1 MTNPMKQE
9 RRSAAA
15 AAHRYFAMRMP
26 CSKMFVW
33 LALNTVS
40 IGSFAAAMIPA
51 LSRPATIEQAALY
64 PDDKRH
70 PMTSEDYRRY
80 PGAGVLFCRDE
91 QGMARKAAASWL
103 IGSRRLVMMNAHN
116 FRNPAA
122 EATRTI
128 DECFFQIAGRNYD
141 FAPDSLELGIGRDAK
156 RLHITDDWAL
166 ARLREPV
173 DLNAAPQPVPKAPS
187 LETGGG
193 IVEVTMV
200 SPAGHANFMEPSSI
214 ETCAIHEIDPPTEDG
229 IRRARHDCN
238 DGYGGSGS
246 GLFDEAGHL
255 IAIQSASLDMNRR
268 LAFDIGSHY
277 GSAILIEGTLLDAI
291 IQNINAHP

>member
-1 MTNPMKQE
+1 M
-9 RRSAAA
+9 A
-15 AAHRYFAMRMP
+15 
-26 CSKMFVW
+26 
-33 LALNTVS
+33 VS
-40 IGSFAAAMIPA
+40 LVTGAVAIGGFAAAMTPFSSGPA
-51 LSRPATIEQAALY
+51 KIEPAALY
-64 PDDKRH
+64 PDDRRR

-91 QGMARKAAASWL
+91 GGVPRKAAASWL

-122 EATRTI
+122 EVTRTI

-141 FAPDSLELGIGRDAK
+141 FSSDSLELGVGRDAK

-173 DLNAAPQPVPKAPS
+173 DWNAAPQPAPKAPS

-193 IVEVTMV
+193 TVEVTMV
-200 SPAGHANFMEPSSI
+200 SPAGHANFTGPSSI

-255 IAIQSASLDMNRR
+255 IAMQSASLDMNRR

-277 GSAILIEGTLLDAI
+277 GSAILIEGRLLDAI
-291 IQNINAHP
+291 MQNINAPP

>member
-1 MTNPMKQE
+1 MQ
-9 RRSAAA
+9 
-15 AAHRYFAMRMP
+15 MP
-26 CSKMFVW
+26 RLKVFVS
-33 LALNTVS
+33 LALGAVA
-40 IGSFAAAMIPA
+40 IGGLAAAMTQASSGAAI
-51 LSRPATIEQAALY
+51 IEPAALY
-64 PDDKRH
+64 PDDRRR

-91 QGMARKAAASWL
+91 AGVPRKAAASWL

-116 FRNPAA
+116 FRDPNA

-141 FAPDSLELGIGRDAK
+141 FSPDSLELGVADDAK

-166 ARLREPV
+166 AHLQEPV
-173 DLNAAPQPVPKAPS
+173 DWNTAPQPIPTAPS
-187 LETGGG
+187 LATGGG

-200 SPAGHANFMEPSSI
+200 SPAGHANFMGSSSI
-214 ETCAIHEIDPPTEDG
+214 ETCAIHEIDPPTEGG
-229 IRRARHDCN
+229 IRRARHNCN

-255 IAIQSASLDMNRR
+255 IAMQSASLDMNRR
-268 LAFDIGSHY
+268 LAFDIGLHY
-277 GSAILIEGTLLDAI
+277 GSAILIEGKLLDAI
-291 IQNINAHP
+291 MQKVNAPP